1 MTIRHIALF
10 RFAEGTEREQI
21 AALATGLS
29 GLPHAIDEIR
39 AYRHGPD
46 AGLNPTSWDYA
57 VVGDFDSPEGY
68 LAYRDHPVHQKLIA
82 ELVTPI
88 LADRASVQLKL
99 D

>member
-10 RFAEGTEREQI
+10 RFAEGTTREQI

-29 GLPHAIDEIR
+29 GLPQAITEIR

-46 AGLNPTSWDYA
+46 AGINPASWDYA
-57 VVGDFDSPEGY
+57 VIGEFDSPEGY

-82 ELVTPI
+82 DLVLPI
-88 LADRASVQLKL
+88 VADRAGVQLKL